1 MKAERVLILSADENV
16 LDRRIA
22 NQVLALS
29 GLGLH
34 IDLWMI
40 IPSTFV
46 PDDVRSAAKVWQ
58 GTTYSRGALR
68 EKLTDIVRGSSK
80 LLSLYHF
87 YRSFRSPERQ
97 WQALVPTESVPRA
110 DLVVANDLP
119 CLIPALTIAKRHG
132 AKTLFDAHEIY
143 DAQTDAL
150 YSSRLRAL
158 WLRIAKQLV
167 PQADVVVTVNAL
179 IADEMRGRYQLV
191 ATPTAVQNVCEYVAP
206 DKLLPQALREL
217 SGLPQSRL
225 LVCSGEVRPSRQLD
239 EFIHALTHL
248 SDPDVGLV
256 FLGHCGA
263 GYRKQLNDLAERL
276 GVSDRVC
283 LGKFVAP
290 DLLVPLLA
298 GADLGLISNR
308 GEGPNNK
315 LGGPNRL
322 FEYIQ
327 ARIPILTFEHQGIE
341 EVLNETRTGVACR
354 WQSVEELAES
364 IQSYL
369 VVAKDI
375 PAATFEAAAVEFCWE
390 SEVAKFV
397 GAATSVLR

>member
-1 MKAERVLILSADENV
+1 MKAESVLILSADENV

-22 NQVLALS
+22 NQVVALS

-58 GTTYSRGALR
+58 GTTYNRGGLR
-68 EKLTDIVRGSSK
+68 EKLTDIVRGNA
-80 LLSLYHF
+80 LLISLYHF

-97 WQALVPTESVPRA
+97 WQALVPTESLPRA

-119 CLIPALTIAKRHG
+119 CLIPALAIARRHG

-167 PQADVVVTVNAL
+167 PQADMVVTVNGL
-179 IADEMRGRYQLV
+179 IADEMRTRYHLA
-191 ATPTAVQNVCEYVAP
+191 ATPTAVQNVCGYVAP
-206 DKLLPQALREL
+206 DQLLPQALREL
-217 SGLPQSRL
+217 SGLHQSTL
-225 LVCSGEVRPSRQLD
+225 LVCAGEVRPSRQLD
-239 EFIHALTHL
+239 EFIYALAQL

-256 FLGHCGA
+256 FLGHCSS
-263 GYRKQLNDLAERL
+263 GYRKQLSDLAERL
-276 GVSDRVC
+276 GVSARVC

-290 DLLVPLLA
+290 DLLVPTLA

-322 FEYIQ
+322 YEYIQ

-341 EVLNETRTGVACR
+341 EVLNQTNTGVAYR
-354 WQSVEELAES
+354 WQSAGELAEF
-364 IQSYL
+364 IQAYL
-369 VVAKDI
+369 VAAKDI

-390 SEVAKFV
+390 SEEAKFV
-397 GAATSVLR
+397 DAARSALQ